1 MLRKNEMQTLETLTR
16 KDSCA
21 IARLIERKRGKR
33 TTADERAAIVNRTA
47 EILGINI
54 SGNVIACDGSPLK
67 QDGWNTTVYWLD
79 RNYPGWRGY
88 PVTYPDGRVG

>member
-1 MLRKNEMQTLETLTR
+1 MQTLETLTK

-21 IARLIERKRGKR
+21 IAALVEQSRAIGFVTRGN
-33 TTADERAAIVNRTA
+33 TAGWEARSEVVGNIAK
-47 EILGINI
+47 ILGA
-54 SGNVIACDGSPLK
+54 STHAGGTSES
-67 QDGWNTTVYWLD
+67 GWNDAVRWLD